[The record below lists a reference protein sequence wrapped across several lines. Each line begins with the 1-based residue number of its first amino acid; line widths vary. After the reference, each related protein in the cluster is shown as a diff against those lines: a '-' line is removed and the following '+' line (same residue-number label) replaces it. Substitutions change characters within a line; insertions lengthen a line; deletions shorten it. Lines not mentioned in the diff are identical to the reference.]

1 VSVSA
6 RLALFVTGLVVAVS
20 AGWGLGTLLR
30 PPTPP
35 PGWIVHTETGPHVA
49 PSAEPEEAA
58 P

>member
-1 VSVSA
+1 M
-6 RLALFVTGLVVAVS
+6 FVTGLMVAVT

-35 PGWIVHTETGPHVA
+35 PGWIVHTETGPHVT
-49 PSAEPEEAA
+49 PSAEPGEGA